1 MPKDEKNGV
10 KSLDFEIQMVKVLKF
25 ADKFD
30 RAMKKNIKND
40 LKKAAI
46 LLEKTNSEKLQLENR
61 VRLLSTQAL
70 DADMLDEAARNELGL
85 IEKEEYVIFD

>member
-1 MPKDEKNGV
+1 MYHLIEGERGLLRFFTVNDE
-10 KSLDFEIQMVKVLKF
+10 
-25 ADKFD
+25 
-30 RAMKKNIKND
+30 